1 MALRVPLFDV
11 NANGGTYVNGV
22 AYDHET
28 RRGVVDMHA
37 RLQANGINPSL
48 RMVARM
54 TGASHSFVSK
64 IIVEWESRGM
74 PVADRPKR
82 GCMHSVME
90 EWEREYLAFLG
101 AVGVVLQ

>member
-1 MALRVPLFDV
+1 MALRVPLFDA

-48 RMVARM
+48 RMAARM
-54 TGASHSFVSK
+54 TGASYSFVSK
-64 IIVEWESRGM
+64 IIECTLRQ
-74 PVADRPKR
+74 RR
-82 GCMHSVME
+82 
-90 EWEREYLAFLG
+90 LNQLG
-101 AVGVVLQ
+101 ASSGTLLVICSPADCVAELGPK